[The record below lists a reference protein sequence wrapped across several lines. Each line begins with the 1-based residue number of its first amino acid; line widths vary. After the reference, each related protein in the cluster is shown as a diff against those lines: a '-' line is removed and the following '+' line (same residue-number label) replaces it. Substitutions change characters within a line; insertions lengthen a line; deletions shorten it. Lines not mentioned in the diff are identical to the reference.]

1 MGTNS
6 SQVSIFKKEAATADE
21 SLVKAIKSCLSRD
34 DHFGACLQFEK
45 IVATHQQR
53 ALKISYYY
61 LRNTA
66 DVEEAVQDAFLKAF
80 LHLPSFREE
89 LVFKLW
95 FTKIVINTCLDRIK
109 ANKRRSRWMIPTDE
123 KQHEELLQH
132 PGSEPSPERALFIDE
147 RSTELRL
154 AVIKLPE
161 RQRAVVVLNVF
172 QGHSTKEVSQALGLS
187 EATVRVHLF
196 RAIQSLRKLLGRKS
210 WLRPPAFEGNGE
222 ALV

>member
-1 MGTNS
+1 MGFNS
-6 SQVSIFKKEAATADE
+6 SQVSILEETATADE
-21 SLVKAIKSCLSRD
+21 SLVKAIKSSLASG
-34 DHFGACLQFEK
+34 DHSGACLRFEE

-53 ALKISYYY
+53 ALKIAYYY
-61 LRNTA
+61 LRNPA
-66 DVEEAVQDAFLKAF
+66 DVEEVVQDAFLKAF

-95 FTKIVINTCLDRIK
+95 FTRIVINACLDRIK

-123 KQHEELLQH
+123 KQYERLLRH
-132 PGSEPSPERALFIDE
+132 PSSDPSPERVLFVDE
-147 RSTELRL
+147 RNAELRM

-196 RAIQSLRKLLGRKS
+196 RAIQSLRKLLGRRS
-210 WLRPPAFEGNGE
+210 WLRPPVLERDGG
-222 ALV
+222 ALA